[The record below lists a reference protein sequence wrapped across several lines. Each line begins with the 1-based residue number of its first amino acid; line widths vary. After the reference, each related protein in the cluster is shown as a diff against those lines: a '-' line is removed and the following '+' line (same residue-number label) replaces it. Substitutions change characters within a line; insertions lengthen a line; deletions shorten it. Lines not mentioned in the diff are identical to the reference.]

1 MFAVNAVYPTHCCR
15 ETVIKKV
22 VFLADVVNIL
32 FMLKPGDKI
41 GEGNFREC
49 FAVVGE
55 PGLCIKR
62 LKTGLGL
69 RQRLQVIFLRRRMN
83 HEELNTYKS
92 LPAELKEYFNPIIEA
107 SDDRLVTG
115 RPLDYDGTH
124 SRPVCDYGKV
134 SNEMFWKEV
143 EKVVALLDKHKIWF
157 FDTFQIGTNIFVQR
171 LSETEWKPI
180 IIDYKHL
187 GWKAFPMQF
196 NLLLPSE
203 KRRKFFR
210 CYRRFEK
217 RFRAEY
223 PA

>member
-1 MFAVNAVYPTHCCR
+1 
-15 ETVIKKV
+15 
-22 VFLADVVNIL
+22 
-32 FMLKPGDKI
+32 MLKPGDKI

-49 FAVVGE
+49 FAVAGE

-62 LKTGLGL
+62 LKPGLGPL
-69 RQRLQVIFLRRRMN
+69 QKLQVIFLRRRMN
-83 HEELNTYKS
+83 HEELKTYKS
-92 LPAELKEYFNPIIEA
+92 LPAELKEFFNPIIDA
-107 SDDRLVTG
+107 SDEYLVTG

-124 SRPVCDYGKV
+124 SRPVCVYGKV
-134 SNEMFWKEV
+134 FNEMFWGEV
-143 EKVVALLDKHKIWF
+143 EKLVSLLDEHKIWF

-217 RFRAEY
+217 RFRGRLPEHTGSGGNQ
-223 PA
+223 